1 MLDMLGVRQKELLG
15 LLLQNKAGMTADE
28 LAERLAIT
36 RNAVRQHLAA
46 LENERLLQ
54 KGETRASGGR
64 PQQLY
69 VLTDK
74 GYECFPR
81 QYAWLAQLL
90 VASLQEMMGQQGLDQ
105 HLQALGEK
113 VAKHLLQQH
122 GTDLVDPAQRVQV
135 LTGLLQQLG
144 YNARQPAPAE
154 AEWVIEADNCVFH
167 ELAAKNP
174 HICQFDLALLATF
187 SGSTV
192 DHQQC
197 MAKNDHICRFRFGG
211 KAGA

>member
-1 MLDMLGVRQKELLG
+1 MLEMLGARQKDLLG
-15 LLLQNKAGMTADE
+15 LLLKNKAGMTADE
-28 LAERLAIT
+28 LAEQLAIT

-54 KGETRASGGR
+54 KGDTRASGGR

-90 VASLQEMMGQQGLDQ
+90 VASLQELMGQDGLDQ

-113 VAKHLLQQH
+113 VAQQLLQQH
-122 GTDLVDPAQRVQV
+122 GNGLADPAQRVQV
-135 LTGLLQQLG
+135 LSGLLQQLG
-144 YNARQPAPAE
+144 YNARLPASAE
-154 AEWVIEADNCVFH
+154 AELVIEADNCVFH

-192 DHQQC
+192 EHQQC
-197 MAKNDHICRFRFGG
+197 MAKHDHICRFRFGG